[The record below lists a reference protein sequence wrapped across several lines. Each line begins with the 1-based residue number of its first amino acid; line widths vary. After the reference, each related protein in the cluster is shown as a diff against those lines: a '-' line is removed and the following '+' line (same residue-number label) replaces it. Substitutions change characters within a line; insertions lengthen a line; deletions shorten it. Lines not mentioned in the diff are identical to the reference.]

1 MSDYDY
7 ASQLLGGRKPAD
19 APAYDY
25 ATAVLGG
32 KDEKG
37 SPFAGLSFKTLP
49 IVNRASNDGSADF
62 GTLTKAAMVDDP
74 KTKLRIFANDLFPG
88 DAKAVDRFGIVDGEV
103 VYVGKDD
110 KLYRATPGGV
120 AGGLKEFGANMAGNA
135 LPIAGGVVGGISPFP
150 GGAAVGA
157 MGGKGIN
164 QVIANT
170 VFDEPQTVGGN
181 IGGMAQEG
189 AFSQAGQFMGSLF
202 TNFLTRNAVK
212 DVSKLDPAA
221 VAALDK
227 KAADVGGTGI
237 KVDLNLGQRT
247 DLRSVKGKAEMLA
260 RYPGTADA
268 MDESLTATNN
278 QAAAAANKYV
288 DTLSPFKTLRSSG
301 EAGRTGALSILEK
314 LAEDRA
320 TASRPLYEKALN
332 VVIDTKDP
340 ELMAVAGTD
349 AFKRG
354 YERALRIAANDGLDL
369 SKEQNAMKML
379 HYVKLGIGDL
389 LDKSAAVKEGIGSTE
404 RASIAS
410 AQNKLVAFMDKQS
423 PDYAQARSVY
433 GHYMPTLKMNREGL
447 MGQLADLSDAD
458 LSKAAKTVFGQG
470 SAPQDIAALRSMFYR
485 YDQPEK
491 WKGLLAGYLRDTLET
506 AGKELK
512 SGNATGQATTWR
524 YNLLG
529 DQQSAARL
537 RASMTA
543 DQFDAFKSMMD
554 VFEAVGRV
562 KGQGNSITAEM
573 LAQKQALDQSAGKGA
588 SALLQP
594 RQAVIDWLQEA
605 RLGKHADKMVEIIN
619 SKDGIDQIA
628 QLRKLSPNEDA
639 FYRGFA
645 RLVGASASP
654 EQNKPVPLK

>member
-7 ASQLLGGRKPAD
+7 ASDILGKGKQSPPQQYDYASGLLGGKKEEPA
-19 APAYDY
+19 PF
-25 ATAVLGG
+25 GG
-32 KDEKG
+32 M
-37 SPFAGLSFKTLP
+37 SFKTLP
-49 IVNRASNDGSADF
+49 IVNRESNSGSADF

-74 KTKLRIFANDLFPG
+74 KTKLRIFANDMFPG

-103 VYVGKDD
+103 VYVGKDE

-120 AGGLKEFGANMAGNA
+120 GGGLKEFGANMAGNA

-181 IGGMAQEG
+181 IGGMTQEG
-189 AFSQAGQFMGSLF
+189 AFSQGGQLLGSVL
-202 TNFLTRNAVK
+202 TGFLTRNAVK
-212 DVSKLDPAA
+212 DVAKLDAGA

-227 KAADVGGTGI
+227 KAADVGGTGVS
-237 KVDLNLGQRT
+237 VDLNLAQRT
-247 DLRSVKGKAEMLA
+247 NLRSLKGKAEMLA

-268 MDESLTATNN
+268 MESSLGNTND
-278 QAAAAANKYV
+278 QAAAAAGKYV
-288 DTLSPFKTLRSSG
+288 DTLSPFKTLRASG

-320 TASRPLYEKALN
+320 TASRPIYEKALS

-340 ELMAVAGTD
+340 ELMAIAGTD

-389 LDKSAAVKEGIGSTE
+389 LDKTAAVKEGIGSTE
-404 RASIAS
+404 RASIAN
-410 AQNKLVAFMDKQS
+410 AQNKLVEFMDKQS
-423 PDYAQARSVY
+423 PEYARARSVY
-433 GHYMPTLKMNREGL
+433 GHYMPTIKMNREGL
-447 MGQLADLSDAD
+447 MGQLADMSDAD
-458 LSKAAKTVFGQG
+458 LSRAAKTVFGQG
-470 SAPQDIAALRSMFYR
+470 SSPQDIAALRSMFYR

-512 SGNATGQATTWR
+512 SGNPTGQAASWR
-524 YNLLG
+524 YMMMG
-529 DQQSAARL
+529 DSKQAANI

-573 LAQKQALDQSAGKGA
+573 LAQKQAMEQEVGKGA

-619 SKDGIDQIA
+619 SKDGISKIA
-628 QLRKLSPNEDA
+628 ELRKLSPNEDA
-639 FYRGFA
+639 FYRGLS
-645 RLVGASASP
+645 RLLGASASP